1 MILDYL
7 IFIIDSY
14 YRVIDKSKLFKKK
27 MLVVLRGILLRKFS
41 YCYRT
46 MEYSNAYEK
55 AAMFVMPNVRIV
67 EWWNRIRGSELDQP

>member
-7 IFIIDSY
+7 IFIINS
-14 YRVIDKSKLFKKK
+14 YRVIDKPKLFKKK
-27 MLVVLRGILLRKFS
+27 MLVVLHDILLRKFS

-67 EWWNRIRGSELDQP
+67 EWWNRIRDSELDQP

>member
-1 MILDYL
+1 
-7 IFIIDSY
+7 
-14 YRVIDKSKLFKKK
+14 
-27 MLVVLRGILLRKFS
+27 MLVVLHDILLRKFS

-67 EWWNRIRGSELDQP
+67 EWWNRIRDSELDQP

>member
-1 MILDYL
+1 
-7 IFIIDSY
+7 
-14 YRVIDKSKLFKKK
+14 